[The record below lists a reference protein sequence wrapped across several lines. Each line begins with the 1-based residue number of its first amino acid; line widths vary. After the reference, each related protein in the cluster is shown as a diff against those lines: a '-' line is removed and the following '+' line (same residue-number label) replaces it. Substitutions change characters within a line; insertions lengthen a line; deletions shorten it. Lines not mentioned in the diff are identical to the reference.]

1 MTGVMFGGCAAALF
15 VLCVVALVLWE
26 REAAYAQRW
35 RQWYGLR

>member
-1 MTGVMFGGCAAALF
+1 MTGSLIGGCAAAVF
-15 VLCVVALVLWE
+15 VALVVVYVLWE